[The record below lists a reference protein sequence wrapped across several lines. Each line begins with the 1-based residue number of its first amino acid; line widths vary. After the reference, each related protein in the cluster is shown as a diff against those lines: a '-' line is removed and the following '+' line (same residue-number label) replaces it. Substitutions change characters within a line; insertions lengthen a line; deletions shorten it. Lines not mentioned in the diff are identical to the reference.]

1 MKENHKIIIRRN
13 CGFFSDF
20 LTSLAGIMYCND
32 NNHNVHVDW
41 KSDLYL
47 TESDNNLFD
56 LFFKNQIK
64 SDLEFNQEYINN
76 LTPYGY
82 YYPEI
87 VEKNTEKDIYDFLL
101 PSNKLIKELDI
112 LNSDFINN
120 IKKDTFNNKKVLGV
134 HKRGTDHITH
144 GQNRTNG
151 EVMEFINNEYK
162 NNNYDNVFLITDD
175 LTSFDF
181 FKQQLGDT
189 LIHTPSTKVR
199 GNIGIHLPESEV
211 DRYKIAGE
219 VVTDAILLS
228 LTDFKLLTKSN
239 VSTFSNICNLKQDTF
254 TYMDKFIKYI

>member
-1 MKENHKIIIRRN
+1 MKENHKIIIRRD

-20 LTSLAGIMYCND
+20 LTSLAGIMYCHN

-41 KSDLYL
+41 KSGLYL
-47 TESDNNLFD
+47 TESDTNLFD
-56 LFFKNQIK
+56 LFFKNQIN
-64 SDLEFNQEYINN
+64 SDLEFNQEHFNV
-76 LTPYGY
+76 TPYGF

-87 VEKNTEKDIYDFLL
+87 VQKNTEKDIYDFLL
-101 PSNKLIKELDI
+101 PTNQLIKDLDI

-120 IKKDTFNNKKVLGV
+120 IRKDVFNNKKVLGV
-134 HKRGTDHITH
+134 HKRGTDHYQH
-144 GQNRTNG
+144 GQNRTNV

-189 LIHTPSTKVR
+189 LIHTSATKVN
-199 GNIGIHLPESEV
+199 GNNGVHTSNHV
-211 DRYKIAGE
+211 DRYKIAEE

-254 TYMDKFIKYI
+254 TYMDKFINYI

>member
-20 LTSLAGIMYCND
+20 LTSLAGIMYCHN

-47 TESDNNLFD
+47 TQSDNNLFD
-56 LFFKNQIK
+56 LFFKNQIN
-64 SDLEFNQEYINN
+64 SDLEFNQEYINV
-76 LTPYGY
+76 TPYGF

-87 VEKNTEKDIYDFLL
+87 VGKNTEKDIYDFLL
-101 PSNKLIKELDI
+101 PSNALIKELDI

-120 IKKDTFNNKKVLGV
+120 IRKDIFNGKKVLGV
-134 HKRGTDHITH
+134 HKRGTDHYQH
-144 GQNRTNG
+144 GQNRTNA

-181 FKQQLGDT
+181 FKQQLGET
-189 LIHTPSTKVR
+189 LIHTSATKVN
-199 GNIGIHLPESEV
+199 GNNGVHTSNYV
-211 DRYKIAGE
+211 DRYKIAEE

-254 TYMDKFIKYI
+254 TYMDKFINYI